1 MVRVLGFWCIE
12 AEGLE
17 LGRTLT
23 LGFLQLTGA
32 MLGVLDPRL
41 LGLSVGTRALQK
53 PKTVKP

>member
-41 LGLSVGTRALQK
+41 LGLSVGTRASI
-53 PKTVKP
+53 P